1 MVWPLSR
8 ITGYEVE
15 PEEAALDHSAKA
27 EGGGNKRDRSRH
39 EGLSSEG
46 SADLEILF
54 RERAWSRFSA
64 GTLAVPV
71 SHISSERQAAHTHY
85 RFGARMLERVI
96 NRVCISHNRIHM
108 YLKRHSEVGLARRDT
123 VRRHHLQ
130 LPQRGPGE
138 GAGEQLCLA
147 ARHDP
152 GRQGEAHGRKTERS
166 GSSNRSIAGAAS

>member
-39 EGLSSEG
+39 EGLPSEG
-46 SADLEILF
+46 SADMEILF
-54 RERAWSRFSA
+54 RKRAWSRFSA
-64 GTLAVPV
+64 GTLAFPV
-71 SHISSERQAAHTHY
+71 SPISSERQAAHMHC

-96 NRVCISHNRIHM
+96 RKQYRVCISHNRIHM

-123 VRRHHLQ
+123 VKRHHLQ

-138 GAGEQLCLA
+138 
-147 ARHDP
+147 
-152 GRQGEAHGRKTERS
+152 
-166 GSSNRSIAGAAS
+166 